1 APARACAR
9 AVFSRPGVSAFAR
22 RGAGPAT
29 LRASPLAS
37 VSAGV
42 GDGVVETERSALLV
56 GVVESI
62 RRTGDPQGLDLGV
75 SLRDATGVA
84 GEVSLRSG
92 STVQVSRFLRAAEVC
107 GDTGEVLEHIGDAGL
122 RRNRDGSGKRLVTH
136 G

>member
-1 APARACAR
+1 FYRLGDSD
-9 AVFSRPGVSAFAR
+9 FSRR
-22 RGAGPAT
+22 DAGPAT

-62 RRTGDPQGLDLGV
+62 RRTGDPQSRELGV

-84 GEVSLRSG
+84 GEVSLGSG
-92 STVQVSRFLRAAEVC
+92 SSGEVSRFLRAAEVC
-107 GDTGEVLEHIGDAGL
+107 GDTGEVLEHIDDAGL
-122 RRNRDGSGKRLVTH
+122 RRNRDGSRKRLLTH